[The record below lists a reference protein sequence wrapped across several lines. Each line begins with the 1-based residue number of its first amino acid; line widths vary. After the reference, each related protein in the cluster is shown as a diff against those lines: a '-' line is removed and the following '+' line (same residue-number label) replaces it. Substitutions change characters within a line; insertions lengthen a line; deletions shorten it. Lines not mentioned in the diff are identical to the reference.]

1 MKLLISS
8 NYILSPIL
16 SPTGADEVQSHWEK
30 SLALPFKQ
38 TLNNIVWA
46 FYEFTPIW
54 EIDLR

>member
-16 SPTGADEVQSHWEK
+16 SPTGADEVQSHREK

-46 FYEFTPIW
+46 FYEFTPI
-54 EIDLR
+54 

>member
-16 SPTGADEVQSHWEK
+16 SPTEAHEVRGNREK

-38 TLNNIVWA
+38 RLNNTVWV
-46 FYEFTPIW
+46 FYEFTPI
-54 EIDLR
+54 